1 MCCST
6 CQIHFCPICFW
17 CPNQQAIG
25 ADAAFQ
31 VPGYAIHR
39 HMVAEHDANPGTF
52 VVHAKERLQRQ
63 TLLRRAVDAL
73 YNNHDSDEVHSAA
86 VAKCVEQQVISADE
100 ALDYDFAQQVIPAAA
115 GEEAPVGEPALAQ
128 EPAPAEQPAEQYE
141 QLAPDEQP
149 AADEQPA
156 PPHWPHEDRQ
166 HAWPLED
173 SIPGMPPA
181 LEHTPDT

>member
-1 MCCST
+1 
-6 CQIHFCPICFW
+6 
-17 CPNQQAIG
+17 
-25 ADAAFQ
+25 
-31 VPGYAIHR
+31 
-39 HMVAEHDANPGTF
+39 MVAEHDANPGTF

-156 PPHWPHEDRQ
+156 PDEQ
-166 HAWPLED
+166 AD
-173 SIPGMPPA
+173 SSWTCSACTFVNNNAHYLACEICM
-181 LEHTPDT
+181 TPIA